1 MPVCRYC
8 GQKAGWFSDAHVV
21 CMNSAQQGCERVAS
35 TVASAVVD
43 KLIPPKHSD
52 DETWATAFATQVWSE
67 TKSQLDQLATEHR
80 IPVNDMRA
88 ALLKG
93 WSTGAEQ
100 VATAEPLSPN
110 RDAVMSAFY
119 RAMGFT
125 VQDIKLTDGFLASC
139 FSMLLWSV
147 MVHGDP
153 KALACVSHHPFN
165 LRGGETPLFFFG
177 SVVYSKETVSRS
189 SQGGYGGMSI
199 RLARGVYYH
208 FGGFKGQR
216 VDTSTLKEIDYGGML
231 LTTQNIY
238 FGGDH
243 TTFRI
248 PYDHVVSFRPHSDG
262 IGIFRDSAN
271 AKAEVFTVLEANPEG
286 GNPVSARP
294 IFGWFLFNMAHFL
307 AQPEA
312 RALYA
317 KA

>member
-1 MPVCRYC
+1 
-8 GQKAGWFSDAHVV
+8 
-21 CMNSAQQGCERVAS
+21 
-35 TVASAVVD
+35 
-43 KLIPPKHSD
+43 
-52 DETWATAFATQVWSE
+52 
-67 TKSQLDQLATEHR
+67 
-80 IPVNDMRA
+80 
-88 ALLKG
+88 
-93 WSTGAEQ
+93 
-100 VATAEPLSPN
+100 
-110 RDAVMSAFY
+110 
-119 RAMGFT
+119 
-125 VQDIKLTDGFLASC
+125 
-139 FSMLLWSV
+139 
-147 MVHGDP
+147 MVYGDP
-153 KALACVSHHPFN
+153 KAVASVSRHPFN
-165 LRGGETPLFFFG
+165 LRGGETPLMFFG
-177 SVVYSKETVSRS
+177 SVVYAKETVSRS

-216 VDTSTLKEIDYGGML
+216 IDTSTLKEIDYGGML

-271 AKAEVFTVLEANPEG
+271 AKAEVFTVLEANPSG
-286 GNPVSARP
+286 GDPVSARP

-312 RALYA
+312 KTPFA